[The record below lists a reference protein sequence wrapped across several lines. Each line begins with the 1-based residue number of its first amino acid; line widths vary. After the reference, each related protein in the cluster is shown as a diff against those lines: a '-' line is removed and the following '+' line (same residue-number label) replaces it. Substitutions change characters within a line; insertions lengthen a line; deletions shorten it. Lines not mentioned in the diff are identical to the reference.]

1 MSAEDDPLASLS
13 DERLVDEHSQHRL
26 DSHYLTEMLRRHK
39 QSSERLGDT
48 LRSLNRWLLLFT
60 VAIFVLTGA
69 LVWMTLRDERV
80 GGPWVLWVRTQG
92 VHQETT
98 TNVLS
103 AFDTKGNCRNAE
115 REAIAALRAKY
126 PGARVEVADETVW
139 LFREGKQGDPVETFF
154 TFDYYCLPDT
164 VDPRGPK
171 GK

>member
-1 MSAEDDPLASLS
+1 MSTEDNPLAPLS
-13 DERLVDEHSQHRL
+13 DARLVDEHSQHRL

-39 QSSERLGDT
+39 RSSELLGDK
-48 LRSLNRWLLLFT
+48 LRSLNRWLLWFT
-60 VAIFVLTGA
+60 VAIFCLTGI
-69 LVWMTLRDERV
+69 LVWMAFRDQRTV
-80 GGPWVLWVRTQG
+80 GAWVLSVRTQG
-92 VHQETT
+92 LHQETT

-103 AFDTKGNCRNAE
+103 AFDTRGNCRKAE

-126 PGARVEVADETVW
+126 PAARAEVADETVW
-139 LFREGKQGDPVETFF
+139 LFREGKQADPVETFF